1 MKILSVV
8 GVRPNLVKIAP
19 LMKEFSKHPEV
30 ESILVH
36 TGQHYDIKM
45 NDIFFEDL
53 DIPEPQYNLGVGSK
67 SHAVQTGRIMSEF
80 EKVCLL
86 EKPDLVLVVGDVN
99 STLACALV
107 ASKLNIKLAHV
118 EAGLRSFDR
127 TMPEEINRLLTDAIS
142 DFLFITEPAALE
154 NLRKENIPESKIF
167 FVGNVMI
174 DSLIASIERIKKS
187 QTYKKYNLPEN
198 SYVVVTLHRPSN
210 VDDENKL
217 SAIINAL
224 DHIQKRMKIIWPIHP
239 RTKKNLER
247 FKLDDKV
254 NSMENLLIVE
264 PLNYID
270 FMNLVLNCKFVLT
283 DSGGI
288 QEETTYL
295 GKPCI
300 TLRKNTERLIT
311 IDIGTNTLAEIEDII
326 EIFDKILSNTWK
338 KGEIPDLWDG
348 KAAERIV
355 KKLLEAQES

>member
-8 GVRPNLVKIAP
+8 GTRPNLVKIAP

-67 SHAVQTGRIMSEF
+67 SHAVQIGRIMSEF

-142 DFLFITEPAALE
+142 DCLFITEPAALE

-254 NSMENLLIVE
+254 NSMENLLILE

-326 EIFDKILSNTWK
+326 VLFDKVLSNTWK
-338 KGEIPDLWDG
+338 KGKIPDLWDG
-348 KAAERIV
+348 KTAERIV
-355 KKLLEAQES
+355 KKLLEAQKS